1 MLDIVFIRSIPLKHQ
16 TQSRKFIEV
25 HYHIIIIIMLSLKIW
40 VDHAKKLPERY
51 KLILVINTLPCRN
64 LKGVY
69 IKVVSAQVLSMAVT
83 RKSIYIH
90 DNWLAC
96 C

>member
-1 MLDIVFIRSIPLKHQ
+1 
-16 TQSRKFIEV
+16 
-25 HYHIIIIIMLSLKIW
+25 MLSLKMW

-51 KLILVINTLPCRN
+51 KLIFIINILPCRN
-64 LKGVY
+64 LKDAY
-69 IKVVSAQVLSMAVT
+69 IKVVSAQVLSIAVT
-83 RKSIYIH
+83 HKSIYIH